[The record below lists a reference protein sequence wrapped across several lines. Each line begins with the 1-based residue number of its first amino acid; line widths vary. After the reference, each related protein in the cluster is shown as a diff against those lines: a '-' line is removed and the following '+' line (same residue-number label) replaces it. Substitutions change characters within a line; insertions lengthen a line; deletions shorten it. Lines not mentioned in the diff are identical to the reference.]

1 MIKEGNQM
9 THNYEE
15 KELFYPDGTIMYR
28 GGVKKNDFGHDIY
41 DGKGTLFDQEGE
53 RLYEGEFV
61 NHMKQGNGIMYLK
74 GQLIYQGEFIQNKKQ
89 GNGILYKDGQIH
101 YEGHFRN
108 DLMDGYGILYYEEDV
123 TAPYQALRAKY
134 PHLNQPQYEGD
145 FVHGMK
151 KGKGKQ
157 YYPNGFL
164 QYEGDFIWHHMQ
176 GAGKLY
182 YAAESPTREELVR
195 GVTTLQY
202 EGYFFEDL
210 KHGKGKVYSREGA
223 LEAEGQFKEDAMT
236 GHGTLYYAN
245 GQASYIGDLVHGKKH
260 GRGDYFNEEGKIIY
274 SGEFINDER
283 LRITPEIEQEI
294 NKLQKKLDSL
304 VGLPNAKKEL
314 HNLINFIK
322 IQSLRVD
329 HGLTSFP
336 ITYHLVFTG
345 NPGTGK
351 TTVARIIG
359 QIYKHLGV
367 LSSGHFVETDR
378 AGLVAGYV
386 GQTALKV
393 QEVVNKAKG
402 GVLFIDEAYSLIN
415 DKQDAF
421 GKEAID
427 SLLKAMEDLR
437 DDLVII
443 VAGYSELMEEFLQSN
458 PGFKSRFNHF
468 VQFDNFSTDE
478 LYDIFAM
485 LCQTNDYQFG
495 EEFAQHM
502 KIQLHQIPI
511 EAIPNFSNGRYI
523 RNLFEK
529 LVTIQSNRLI
539 QQAILTK
546 KDLMTF
552 EKQDILQGISE
563 NLFANTF

>member
-1 MIKEGNQM
+1 M
-9 THNYEE
+9 THNHEE
-15 KELFYPDGTIMYR
+15 KELFYPSGIIMYR

-41 DGKGTLFDQEGE
+41 DGKGSLFDQEGE
-53 RLYEGEFV
+53 LLFEGEFV

-89 GNGILYKDGQIH
+89 GHGILYKDGHIH

-108 DLMDGYGILYYEEDV
+108 DLMDGYGVLYYEEEV
-123 TAPYQALRAKY
+123 ISPYQTLRAQY

-182 YAAESPTREELVR
+182 YPTESPTAEELAR
-195 GVTTLQY
+195 GVTTLHY
-202 EGYFFEDL
+202 EGHFFEDL
-210 KHGKGKVYSREGA
+210 KHGKGKVYSRDGI
-223 LEAEGQFKEDAMT
+223 LEAEGQFKEDMMT
-236 GHGTLYYAN
+236 GQGTLYYAN
-245 GQASYIGDLVHGKKH
+245 GQASYIGDLVQGKKH
-260 GRGDYFNEEGKIIY
+260 GRGDYFNKEGKIIY

-283 LRITPEIEQEI
+283 LRITPEVEQEI
-294 NKLQKKLDSL
+294 AKLQKQLDSL

-336 ITYHLVFTG
+336 ITYHLVFSG

-402 GVLFIDEAYSLIN
+402 GVLFIDEAYSLMN

-443 VAGYSELMEEFLQSN
+443 VAGYTELIEEFLQSN

-468 VQFDNFSTDE
+468 VKFDNFSTDE

-495 EEFAQHM
+495 EAFAQHM
-502 KIQLHQIPI
+502 KTQLRHMPI
-511 EAIPNFSNGRYI
+511 ETIPNFSNGRYI

-539 QQAILTK
+539 QQATISREE
-546 KDLMTF
+546 LMTF
-552 EKQDILQGISE
+552 EEQDILQGIAE
-563 NLFANTF
+563 KLFDNTF

>member
-53 RLYEGEFV
+53 PLYEGEFV

-123 TAPYQALRAKY
+123 IAPYQELRSMY

-182 YAAESPTREELVR
+182 YPAESPTGEELDR
-195 GVTTLQY
+195 GVTTLYY

-210 KHGKGKVYSREGA
+210 KHGKGKVYSREGV
-223 LEAEGQFKEDAMT
+223 LEAEGHFKEDAMT
-236 GHGTLYYAN
+236 GHGTLYYGN
-245 GQASYIGDLVHGKKH
+245 GQASYIGDLVQGKKH

-294 NKLQKKLDSL
+294 NKLQKQLDGL

-443 VAGYSELMEEFLQSN
+443 VAGYTELMEEFLQSN

-495 EEFAQHM
+495 EAFAQRM
-502 KIQLHQIPI
+502 KAQLHQIPI
-511 EAIPNFSNGRYI
+511 ESIPNFSNGRYI

-539 QQAILTK
+539 QQAMITK
-546 KDLMTF
+546 EELMTF
-552 EKQDILQGISE
+552 EEQDIIQGISE
-563 NLFANTF
+563 NLFDNTF

>member
-1 MIKEGNQM
+1 M
-9 THNYEE
+9 THNHEE
-15 KELFYPDGTIMYR
+15 KELFYPSGIIMYR

-41 DGKGTLFDQEGE
+41 DGKGSLFDQEGE
-53 RLYEGEFV
+53 LLFEGEFV

-89 GNGILYKDGQIH
+89 GHGILYKDGHIH

-108 DLMDGYGILYYEEDV
+108 DLMDGYGVLYYEEEV
-123 TAPYQALRAKY
+123 ISPYQTLRAQY

-182 YAAESPTREELVR
+182 YPTESPTAEELAR
-195 GVTTLQY
+195 GVTTLHY
-202 EGYFFEDL
+202 EGHFFEDL
-210 KHGKGKVYSREGA
+210 KHGKGKVYSRDGI
-223 LEAEGQFKEDAMT
+223 LEAEGQFKEDMMT
-236 GHGTLYYAN
+236 GQGTLYYAN
-245 GQASYIGDLVHGKKH
+245 GQASYIGDLVQGKKH

-283 LRITPEIEQEI
+283 LRITPEVEQEI
-294 NKLQKKLDSL
+294 AKLQKQLDSL

-336 ITYHLVFTG
+336 ITYHLVFSG

-402 GVLFIDEAYSLIN
+402 GVLFIDEAYSLMN

-443 VAGYSELMEEFLQSN
+443 VAGYTELIEEFLQSN

-495 EEFAQHM
+495 EAFAQHM
-502 KIQLHQIPI
+502 KTQLRHMPI
-511 EAIPNFSNGRYI
+511 ETIPNFSNGRYI

-539 QQAILTK
+539 QQAIISREE
-546 KDLMTF
+546 LMTF
-552 EKQDILQGISE
+552 EEQDILQGIAE
-563 NLFANTF
+563 KLFDNTF

>member
-1 MIKEGNQM
+1 M
-9 THNYEE
+9 TYNHEE
-15 KELFYPDGTIMYR
+15 KDILYPDGTLMYR

-53 RLYEGEFV
+53 LLFEGEFV

-74 GQLIYQGEFIQNKKQ
+74 GQMIYQGEFIQNKKQ
-89 GNGILYKDGQIH
+89 GNGILYKDGQVY

-108 DLMDGYGILYYEEDV
+108 DLMDGYGILYYEENAI
-123 TAPYQALRAKY
+123 APFKELRTKY
-134 PHLNQPQYEGD
+134 LHLNQPQYEGD

-157 YYPNGFL
+157 YYPSGFL
-164 QYEGDFIWHHMQ
+164 QYEGDFIWNHMQ

-182 YAAESPTREELVR
+182 FTPESPSAEELAN

-202 EGYFFEDL
+202 EGYFFEDM
-210 KHGKGKVYSREGA
+210 KHGKGKNYSRQGV
-223 LEAEGQFKEDAMT
+223 LVSEGQFKEDAMT
-236 GHGTLYYAN
+236 GHGTLYYTN
-245 GQASYIGDLVHGKKH
+245 GQASYIGELVNGEKH

-274 SGEFINDER
+274 SGEFINGER
-283 LRITPEIEQEI
+283 LRITPEIEREI
-294 NKLQKKLDSL
+294 EKLQKQLDGL

-336 ITYHLVFTG
+336 ITYHLVFSG

-402 GVLFIDEAYSLIN
+402 GVLFIDEAYALVN

-427 SLLKAMEDLR
+427 SLLKSMEDLR
-437 DDLVII
+437 DDLVVI
-443 VAGYSELMEEFLQSN
+443 VAGYTELMEEFLLAN

-468 VQFDNFSTDE
+468 VQFDNFSTNE

-485 LCQTNDYQFG
+485 LCKNNDYEYG
-495 EEFAQHM
+495 DVFAHHM
-502 KIQLHQIPI
+502 KEQLHQIPV

-539 QQAILTK
+539 QQKTITREQ
-546 KDLMTF
+546 LMEFT
-552 EKQDILQGISE
+552 EKDILQGIAE
-563 NLFANTF
+563 NLFDNTF

>member
-1 MIKEGNQM
+1 M
-9 THNYEE
+9 NYNHQE
-15 KELFYPDGTIMYR
+15 KELFYPDGKIMYR

-41 DGKGTLFDQEGE
+41 DGKGTIFDQEGE
-53 RLYEGEFV
+53 VLFEGEFV

-74 GQLIYQGEFIQNKKQ
+74 GQKVYQGEFIQNKKQ
-89 GNGILYKDGQIH
+89 GTGILYKDGKVY

-123 TAPYQALRAKY
+123 IAPFKDCREQYA
-134 PHLNQPQYEGD
+134 HLNRPQFEGD

-151 KGKGKQ
+151 KGKGIQ
-157 YYPNGFL
+157 YYPSGFL
-164 QYEGDFIWHHMQ
+164 QYEGDFMWNHMQ

-182 YAAESPTREELVR
+182 YVPEAPTEMELQS
-195 GVTTLQY
+195 GVTALHF
-202 EGYFFEDL
+202 EGYFFEDM
-210 KHGKGKVYSREGA
+210 KHGKGKVFSRQGV
-223 LEAEGQFKEDAMT
+223 LEAEGHFKEDVMT
-236 GHGTLYYAN
+236 GKGTLYYSN
-245 GQASYIGDLVHGKKH
+245 GQASYNGDLVNGLKH
-260 GRGDYFNEEGKIIY
+260 GRGDYYNEEGKIIY
-274 SGEFINDER
+274 SGEFINGER
-283 LRITPEIEQEI
+283 LRITPEIEREI
-294 NKLQKKLDSL
+294 AKLQAQLDGL

-336 ITYHLVFTG
+336 ITYHLVFSG

-393 QEVVNKAKG
+393 QEVVKKATG

-443 VAGYSELMEEFLQSN
+443 VAGYTELMEEFLQAN

-478 LYDIFAM
+478 LYEIFAM
-485 LCQTNDYQFG
+485 LCKNNDYRYG
-495 EEFAQHM
+495 DAFAQHM
-502 KIQLHQIPI
+502 KTQLNQIPV
-511 EAIPNFSNGRYI
+511 ETIPNFSNGRYI
-523 RNLFEK
+523 RNVFEK

-539 QQAILTK
+539 QQQNITRSE
-546 KDLMTF
+546 LMEF
-552 EKQDILQGISE
+552 AEADIVQAISE
-563 NLFANTF
+563 DLFDSTF

>member
-1 MIKEGNQM
+1 M
-9 THNYEE
+9 THNHEE
-15 KELFYPDGTIMYR
+15 KEILYPDGTLMYR

-53 RLYEGEFV
+53 LLFEGEFV

-74 GQLIYQGEFIQNKKQ
+74 GQIIYQGEFIQNKKQ
-89 GNGILYKDGQIH
+89 GNGILYKSGH
-101 YEGHFRN
+101 VYYEGHFRN
-108 DLMDGYGILYYEEDV
+108 DLMEGYGVLYYEEDGI
-123 TAPYQALRAKY
+123 APFKELREQY
-134 PHLNQPQYEGD
+134 PHLNKPQYEGD

-151 KGKGKQ
+151 KGKGKK
-157 YYPNGFL
+157 YYPSGFL
-164 QYEGDFIWHHMQ
+164 QYEGDFIWNHMQ

-182 YAAESPTREELVR
+182 YAPESPNAEELAN
-195 GVTTLQY
+195 GVTSLQY
-202 EGYFFEDL
+202 DGYFFEDM
-210 KHGKGKVYSREGA
+210 KHGKGKNYSKRGV
-223 LEAEGQFKEDAMT
+223 LVSEGQFKEDAMT
-236 GHGTLYYAN
+236 GQGTLYYAN
-245 GQASYIGDLVHGKKH
+245 GQASYIGELVNGEKH

-274 SGEFINDER
+274 SGEFINGER
-283 LRITPEIEQEI
+283 LRITPEIEREI
-294 NKLQKKLDSL
+294 EKLQKQLDGL

-336 ITYHLVFTG
+336 ITYHLVFSG

-427 SLLKAMEDLR
+427 SLLKMMEDLR
-437 DDLVII
+437 DDLVVI
-443 VAGYSELMEEFLQSN
+443 VAGYTELMEEFLLAN

-485 LCQTNDYQFG
+485 LCKNNDYLYRDI
-495 EEFAQHM
+495 FAYHM
-502 KIQLHQIPI
+502 KEQLHQIPV
-511 EAIPNFSNGRYI
+511 ESIPNFSNGRYI

-539 QQAILTK
+539 QQ
-546 KDLMTF
+546 KDITRVELMEFT
-552 EKQDILQGISE
+552 EQDILLGIAE
-563 NLFANTF
+563 NLFDNTF

>member
-1 MIKEGNQM
+1 M
-9 THNYEE
+9 THNHEE
-15 KELFYPDGTIMYR
+15 KELFYPSGIIMYR

-41 DGKGTLFDQEGE
+41 DGKGSLFDQEGE
-53 RLYEGEFV
+53 LLFEGEFV

-89 GNGILYKDGQIH
+89 GHGILYKDGHIH

-108 DLMDGYGILYYEEDV
+108 DLMDGYGVLYYEKEV
-123 TAPYQALRAKY
+123 ISPYQTLRAQY

-164 QYEGDFIWHHMQ
+164 QYEGDFIWHHLQ

-182 YAAESPTREELVR
+182 YPTESPTAEELAR
-195 GVTTLQY
+195 GVTTLHY
-202 EGYFFEDL
+202 EGHFFEDL
-210 KHGKGKVYSREGA
+210 KHGKGKVYSRDGI
-223 LEAEGQFKEDAMT
+223 LEAEGQFKEDMMT
-236 GHGTLYYAN
+236 GQGTLYYAN
-245 GQASYIGDLVHGKKH
+245 GQASYIGDLVQGKKH
-260 GRGDYFNEEGKIIY
+260 GRGDYYNEEGKIIY

-283 LRITPEIEQEI
+283 LRITPEVEQEI
-294 NKLQKKLDSL
+294 AKLQKQLDSL

-336 ITYHLVFTG
+336 ITYHLVFSG

-402 GVLFIDEAYSLIN
+402 GVLFIDEAYSLMN

-443 VAGYSELMEEFLQSN
+443 VAGYTELIEDFLQSN

-495 EEFAQHM
+495 EAFAQHM
-502 KIQLHQIPI
+502 KTQLRHMPI
-511 EAIPNFSNGRYI
+511 ETIPNFSNGRYI

-539 QQAILTK
+539 QQATISREE
-546 KDLMTF
+546 LMTF
-552 EKQDILQGISE
+552 EEQDILQGIAE
-563 NLFANTF
+563 KLFDNTF

>member
-1 MIKEGNQM
+1 M
-9 THNYEE
+9 THNHEE
-15 KELFYPDGTIMYR
+15 KELFYPSGIIMYR

-41 DGKGTLFDQEGE
+41 DGKGSLFDQEGE
-53 RLYEGEFV
+53 LLFEGEFV

-89 GNGILYKDGQIH
+89 GHGILYKDGHIH

-108 DLMDGYGILYYEEDV
+108 DLMDGYGVLYYEEEV
-123 TAPYQALRAKY
+123 IRPYQTLRAQY
-134 PHLNQPQYEGD
+134 PHLNQPQFEGD

-182 YAAESPTREELVR
+182 YPTESPTAEELAR
-195 GVTTLQY
+195 GVTTLHY
-202 EGYFFEDL
+202 EGHFFEDL
-210 KHGKGKVYSREGA
+210 KHGKGKVYARDGI
-223 LEAEGQFKEDAMT
+223 LEAEGQFKEDMMT
-236 GHGTLYYAN
+236 GQGTLYYAN
-245 GQASYIGDLVHGKKH
+245 GQASYIGDLVQGKKH
-260 GRGDYFNEEGKIIY
+260 GRGDYYNEEGKIIY

-283 LRITPEIEQEI
+283 LRITPEVEQEI
-294 NKLQKKLDSL
+294 AKLQKQLDSL

-336 ITYHLVFTG
+336 ITYHLVFSG

-443 VAGYSELMEEFLQSN
+443 VAGYTELIEEFLQSN

-485 LCQTNDYQFG
+485 LCQTNDYRFG
-495 EEFAQHM
+495 EAFAQHM
-502 KIQLHQIPI
+502 KTQLRHMPI
-511 EAIPNFSNGRYI
+511 ETIPNFSNGRYI

-539 QQAILTK
+539 QQATISREE
-546 KDLMTF
+546 LMTF
-552 EKQDILQGISE
+552 EEQDILQGIAE
-563 NLFANTF
+563 KLFDNTF

>member
-41 DGKGTLFDQEGE
+41 DGKGTLFDQEGQP
-53 RLYEGEFV
+53 LYEGEFI

-123 TAPYQALRAKY
+123 IAPYQELRSMY

-157 YYPNGFL
+157 YYPTGFL

-182 YAAESPTREELVR
+182 YPAESPTGEELDR
-195 GVTTLQY
+195 GVTTLYY

-210 KHGKGKVYSREGA
+210 KHGKGKVYSREGV
-223 LEAEGQFKEDAMT
+223 LEAEGHFKEDAMT
-236 GHGTLYYAN
+236 GHGTLYYDN
-245 GQASYIGDLVHGKKH
+245 GQASYIGDLVQGKKH
-260 GRGDYFNEEGKIIY
+260 GRGDYYNEEGKIIY

-294 NKLQKKLDSL
+294 NKLQKQLDGL

-443 VAGYSELMEEFLQSN
+443 VAGYTELMEEFLQSN

-495 EEFAQHM
+495 AAFAQRM
-502 KIQLHQIPI
+502 KAQLHQIPI
-511 EAIPNFSNGRYI
+511 ETIPNFSNGRYI

-539 QQAILTK
+539 QQAMITK
-546 KDLMTF
+546 EELMTF
-552 EKQDILQGISE
+552 EEQDIIQGISE
-563 NLFANTF
+563 NLFDNTF

>member
-1 MIKEGNQM
+1 M
-9 THNYEE
+9 NYNHQE
-15 KELFYPDGTIMYR
+15 KELFYPDGKIMYR

-41 DGKGTLFDQEGE
+41 DGKGTIFDQEGE
-53 RLYEGEFV
+53 VLFEGEFV

-74 GQLIYQGEFIQNKKQ
+74 GQKVYQGEFIQNKKQ
-89 GNGILYKDGQIH
+89 GTGILYKDGKVY

-123 TAPYQALRAKY
+123 IAPFKDCREQY
-134 PHLNQPQYEGD
+134 PHLNRPQFEGD

-151 KGKGKQ
+151 KGKGIQ
-157 YYPNGFL
+157 YYPSGFL
-164 QYEGDFIWHHMQ
+164 QYEGDFMWNHMQ

-182 YAAESPTREELVR
+182 YVPEAPTEMELQS
-195 GVTTLQY
+195 GVTALHF
-202 EGYFFEDL
+202 EGYFFEDM
-210 KHGKGKVYSREGA
+210 KHGKGKVFSRQGV
-223 LEAEGQFKEDAMT
+223 LEAEGHFKEDVMT
-236 GHGTLYYAN
+236 GKGTLYYSN
-245 GQASYIGDLVHGKKH
+245 GQASYNGDLVNGLKH
-260 GRGDYFNEEGKIIY
+260 GRGDYYNEEGKIIY
-274 SGEFINDER
+274 SGEFINGER
-283 LRITPEIEQEI
+283 LRITPEIEREI
-294 NKLQKKLDSL
+294 AKLQAQLDGL

-336 ITYHLVFTG
+336 ITYHLVFSG

-393 QEVVNKAKG
+393 QEVVKKATG

-443 VAGYSELMEEFLQSN
+443 VAGYTELMEEFLQAN

-478 LYDIFAM
+478 LYEIFAM
-485 LCQTNDYQFG
+485 LCKNNDYRYG
-495 EEFAQHM
+495 DAFAQHM
-502 KIQLHQIPI
+502 KTQLNQIPV
-511 EAIPNFSNGRYI
+511 ETIPNFSNGRYI
-523 RNLFEK
+523 RNVFEK

-539 QQAILTK
+539 QQQNITRSE
-546 KDLMTF
+546 LMEF
-552 EKQDILQGISE
+552 AEADIVQAISE
-563 NLFANTF
+563 DLFDSTF

>member
-1 MIKEGNQM
+1 M
-9 THNYEE
+9 TYNHEE
-15 KELFYPDGTIMYR
+15 KDILYPDGTLMYR
-28 GGVKKNDFGHDIY
+28 GGVKKNDFGHDVY

-53 RLYEGEFV
+53 LLFEGEFV

-74 GQLIYQGEFIQNKKQ
+74 GQMIYQGEFIQNKKQ
-89 GNGILYKDGQIH
+89 GNGILYKDGQVY

-108 DLMDGYGILYYEEDV
+108 DLMEGYGILYYEEDV
-123 TAPYQALRAKY
+123 IAPFKESREQY

-157 YYPNGFL
+157 YYPSGFF
-164 QYEGDFIWHHMQ
+164 QYEGDFIWNHMQ

-182 YAAESPTREELVR
+182 YAPESPSTEELAK
-195 GVTTLQY
+195 GVTSLQY
-202 EGYFFEDL
+202 EGYFFEDM
-210 KHGKGKVYSREGA
+210 KHGKGKNYSRQGE
-223 LEAEGQFKEDAMT
+223 LVSEGQFKEDAMT

-245 GQASYIGDLVHGKKH
+245 GQASYIGDLVNGEKH

-274 SGEFINDER
+274 SGEFINGER
-283 LRITPEIEQEI
+283 LRITPEIEREI
-294 NKLQKKLDSL
+294 EKLQKQLDGL

-336 ITYHLVFTG
+336 ITYHLVFSG

-415 DKQDAF
+415 DKKDAF

-443 VAGYSELMEEFLQSN
+443 VAGYTELMEEFLLAN

-485 LCQTNDYQFG
+485 LCKNNDYQYG
-495 EEFAQHM
+495 EVFAHHM
-502 KIQLHQIPI
+502 KEQLHQIPV
-511 EAIPNFSNGRYI
+511 ELIPNFSNGRYI
-523 RNLFEK
+523 RNIFEK

-539 QQAILTK
+539 QQKSITREE
-546 KDLMTF
+546 LMEFT
-552 EKQDILQGISE
+552 EKDILLGVAE
-563 NLFANTF
+563 HLFDNTF

>member
-1 MIKEGNQM
+1 M
-9 THNYEE
+9 
-15 KELFYPDGTIMYR
+15 F
-28 GGVKKNDFGHDIY
+28 
-41 DGKGTLFDQEGE
+41 
-53 RLYEGEFV
+53 YEG
-61 NHMKQGNGIMYLK
+61 Q
-74 GQLIYQGEFIQNKKQ
+74 
-89 GNGILYKDGQIH
+89 
-101 YEGHFRN
+101 FRN
-108 DLMDGYGILYYEEDV
+108 DLMDGYGTLYYEEDV
-123 TAPYQALRAKY
+123 IAPFKELRMQNLQL
-134 PHLNQPQYEGD
+134 HQPQYEGD

-151 KGKGKQ
+151 KGKGTQ
-157 YYPNGFL
+157 YYPSGFL
-164 QYEGDFIWHHMQ
+164 QYKGDFMWNHMQ
-176 GAGKLY
+176 GAGRLY
-182 YAAESPTREELVR
+182 YAPEKPTAEELAT
-195 GVTTLQY
+195 GITKLQY

-210 KHGKGKVYSREGA
+210 KHGKGKVYSRQGV

-236 GHGTLYYAN
+236 GKGTLYYAN
-245 GQASYIGDLVHGKKH
+245 GQAKYIGELVNGDKH
-260 GRGDYFNEEGKIIY
+260 GRGDFYNEEGKIIY
-274 SGEFINDER
+274 SGEFIDGER
-283 LRITPEIEQEI
+283 LRIRPEVEREIE
-294 NKLQKKLDSL
+294 KLQAQLDGL

-336 ITYHLVFTG
+336 ITYHLVFSG

-393 QEVVNKAKG
+393 QEVVKKATG

-443 VAGYSELMEEFLQSN
+443 VAGYTELMEQFLQSN

-485 LCQTNDYQFG
+485 LCQQNDYRYG
-495 EEFAQHM
+495 DPFADHM
-502 KIQLHQIPI
+502 RTQLHQIPVATI
-511 EAIPNFSNGRYI
+511 TNFSNGRYI

-539 QQAILTK
+539 LQQHITRQELMEFTEIDMIQAIAEKLF
-546 KDLMTF
+546 DRTF
-552 EKQDILQGISE
+552 
-563 NLFANTF
+563 

>member
-1 MIKEGNQM
+1 MKEGNVM
-9 THNYEE
+9 IENHEE
-15 KELFYPDGTIMYR
+15 KEIFYPDGAIMYS

-41 DGKGTLFDQEGE
+41 DGTGTLFDQEGY
-53 RLYEGEFV
+53 LLFEGEFV
-61 NHMKQGNGIMYLK
+61 HHMKQGNGIMYLK
-74 GQLIYQGEFIQNKKQ
+74 GQKVYEGEFIQNKKQ
-89 GNGILYKDGQIH
+89 GNGILYKDGLKH

-108 DLMDGYGILYYEEDV
+108 DLMDGFGILYHEKAV
-123 TAPYQALRAKY
+123 IAPFADLRAQH
-134 PHLNQPQYEGD
+134 PHLNRPQFEGD

-157 YYPNGFL
+157 YYPNGLL
-164 QYEGDFIWHHMQ
+164 QYEGDFMWNRMQ
-176 GAGKLY
+176 GAGKLFCHT
-182 YAAESPTREELVR
+182 ETPTNEELAQ
-195 GVTTLQY
+195 GVTTLQF
-202 EGYFFEDL
+202 EGYFFEDM
-210 KHGKGKVYSREGA
+210 KHGKGKHYTRQGV

-236 GHGTLYYAN
+236 GKGTLYYQN
-245 GQASYIGDLVHGKKH
+245 GQAAYIGELVGGEKH
-260 GRGDYFNEEGKIIY
+260 GRGDFYNEAGKVIY
-274 SGEFINDER
+274 SGEFIHGER

-294 NKLQKKLDSL
+294 AKLQAQLDGL

-336 ITYHLVFTG
+336 ITYHLVFSG

-359 QIYKHLGV
+359 QIYKYLGV

-393 QEVVNKAKG
+393 QEVVKKATG
-402 GVLFIDEAYSLIN
+402 GVLFIDEAYALVN
-415 DKQDAF
+415 DKNDAF

-443 VAGYSELMEEFLQSN
+443 VAGYTELMEEFLQAN

-468 VQFDNFSTDE
+468 VQFDNFSTEE

-485 LCQTNDYQFG
+485 LCQQNDYVYG
-495 EEFAQHM
+495 EVFASHM
-502 KIQLHQIPI
+502 TAQLQEIPVENI
-511 EAIPNFSNGRYI
+511 ANFSNGRYI

-539 QQAILTK
+539 QQENITR
-546 KDLMTF
+546 DELMQFTEADIIKGMDEQLF
-552 EKQDILQGISE
+552 E
-563 NLFANTF
+563 NTF

>member
-1 MIKEGNQM
+1 M
-9 THNYEE
+9 THNHKE
-15 KELFYPDGTIMYR
+15 KELFYPSGIIMYR

-53 RLYEGEFV
+53 LLFEGEFV

-89 GNGILYKDGQIH
+89 GHGILYKDGHIH

-108 DLMDGYGILYYEEDV
+108 DLMDGYGVLYYEEEV
-123 TAPYQALRAKY
+123 IRPYQTLRAQY

-182 YAAESPTREELVR
+182 YPTESPTAEELAR
-195 GVTTLQY
+195 GVTNLHY
-202 EGYFFEDL
+202 EGHFFEDL
-210 KHGKGKVYSREGA
+210 KHGKGKVYSRNGI
-223 LEAEGQFKEDAMT
+223 LEAEGQFKEDMMT
-236 GHGTLYYAN
+236 GQGTLYYAN
-245 GQASYIGDLVHGKKH
+245 GQASYIGDLVQGKKH
-260 GRGDYFNEEGKIIY
+260 GRGDYYNEEGKIIY

-283 LRITPEIEQEI
+283 LRITPEVEQEI
-294 NKLQKKLDSL
+294 AKLQKQLDSL

-336 ITYHLVFTG
+336 ITYHLVFSG

-402 GVLFIDEAYSLIN
+402 GVLFIDEAYSLMN

-443 VAGYSELMEEFLQSN
+443 VAGYTELIEDFLQSN

-495 EEFAQHM
+495 EAFAQHM
-502 KIQLHQIPI
+502 KTQLRHMPI
-511 EAIPNFSNGRYI
+511 ETIPNFSNGRYI

-539 QQAILTK
+539 QQATISREE
-546 KDLMTF
+546 LMTF
-552 EKQDILQGISE
+552 EEQDILQGIAE
-563 NLFANTF
+563 KLFDNTF

>member
-1 MIKEGNQM
+1 M
-9 THNYEE
+9 THNHEE
-15 KELFYPDGTIMYR
+15 KELFYPSGIIMYR

-41 DGKGTLFDQEGE
+41 DGKGSLFDQEGE
-53 RLYEGEFV
+53 LLFEGEFV

-89 GNGILYKDGQIH
+89 GHGILYKDGHIH

-108 DLMDGYGILYYEEDV
+108 DLMDGYGVLYYEEEV
-123 TAPYQALRAKY
+123 ISPYQTLRAQY

-164 QYEGDFIWHHMQ
+164 QYEGDFIWHHLQ

-182 YAAESPTREELVR
+182 YPTESPTAEELAR
-195 GVTTLQY
+195 GVTTLHY
-202 EGYFFEDL
+202 EGHFFEDL
-210 KHGKGKVYSREGA
+210 KHGKGKVYARDGI
-223 LEAEGQFKEDAMT
+223 LEAEGQFKEDMMT
-236 GHGTLYYAN
+236 GQGTLYYAN
-245 GQASYIGDLVHGKKH
+245 GQASYIGDLVQGKKH
-260 GRGDYFNEEGKIIY
+260 GRGDYYNEEGKIIY

-283 LRITPEIEQEI
+283 LRITPEVEQEI
-294 NKLQKKLDSL
+294 AKLQKQLDSL

-336 ITYHLVFTG
+336 ITYHLVFSG

-402 GVLFIDEAYSLIN
+402 GVLFIDEAYSLMN

-427 SLLKAMEDLR
+427 SLLKVMEDLR

-443 VAGYSELMEEFLQSN
+443 VAGYTELIEEFLQSN

-495 EEFAQHM
+495 EAFAQHM
-502 KIQLHQIPI
+502 KTQLRHMPI
-511 EAIPNFSNGRYI
+511 ETIPNFSNGRYI

-539 QQAILTK
+539 QQAIISREE
-546 KDLMTF
+546 LMTF
-552 EKQDILQGISE
+552 EEQDILQGIAE
-563 NLFANTF
+563 KLFDNTF

>member
-1 MIKEGNQM
+1 M
-9 THNYEE
+9 THNHEE
-15 KELFYPDGTIMYR
+15 KELFYPSGIIMYR

-41 DGKGTLFDQEGE
+41 DGKGSLFNQEGE
-53 RLYEGEFV
+53 LLFEGEFV

-89 GNGILYKDGQIH
+89 GHGILYKDGHIH

-108 DLMDGYGILYYEEDV
+108 DLMDGYGVLYYEEEV
-123 TAPYQALRAKY
+123 ISPYQTLRAQY

-182 YAAESPTREELVR
+182 YPTESPTAEELAR
-195 GVTTLQY
+195 GVTNLYY
-202 EGYFFEDL
+202 EGHFFEDL
-210 KHGKGKVYSREGA
+210 KHGKGKVYSRDGI
-223 LEAEGQFKEDAMT
+223 LEAEGQFKEDMMT
-236 GHGTLYYAN
+236 GQGTLYYAN
-245 GQASYIGDLVHGKKH
+245 GQASYIGDLVQGKKH
-260 GRGDYFNEEGKIIY
+260 GRGDYYNEEGKIIY

-283 LRITPEIEQEI
+283 LRITPEVEQEI
-294 NKLQKKLDSL
+294 AKLQKQLDSL

-336 ITYHLVFTG
+336 ITYHLVFSG

-443 VAGYSELMEEFLQSN
+443 VAGYTELIEDFLQSN

-495 EEFAQHM
+495 EAFAQHM
-502 KIQLHQIPI
+502 KTQLRHMPI
-511 EAIPNFSNGRYI
+511 ETIPNFSNGRYI

-539 QQAILTK
+539 QQATISREE
-546 KDLMTF
+546 LMTF
-552 EKQDILQGISE
+552 EEQDILQGIAE
-563 NLFANTF
+563 KLFDNTF

>member
-1 MIKEGNQM
+1 M
-9 THNYEE
+9 THNHEE
-15 KELFYPDGTIMYR
+15 KELFYPSGIIMYR

-41 DGKGTLFDQEGE
+41 DGKGSLFDQEGE
-53 RLYEGEFV
+53 LLFEGEFV

-89 GNGILYKDGQIH
+89 GHGILYKDGHIH

-108 DLMDGYGILYYEEDV
+108 DLMDGYGVLYYEEEV
-123 TAPYQALRAKY
+123 ISPYQTLRAQY

-182 YAAESPTREELVR
+182 YPTESPTAEELAR
-195 GVTTLQY
+195 GVTTLHY
-202 EGYFFEDL
+202 EGHFFEDL
-210 KHGKGKVYSREGA
+210 KHGKGKVYSRDGI
-223 LEAEGQFKEDAMT
+223 LEAEGQFKEDMMT
-236 GHGTLYYAN
+236 GQGTLYYAN
-245 GQASYIGDLVHGKKH
+245 GQVSYIGDLVQGKKH

-283 LRITPEIEQEI
+283 LRITPEVEQEI
-294 NKLQKKLDSL
+294 AKLQKQLDSL

-336 ITYHLVFTG
+336 ITYHLVFSG

-402 GVLFIDEAYSLIN
+402 GVLFIDEAYSLMN

-443 VAGYSELMEEFLQSN
+443 VAGYTELIEEFLQSN

-495 EEFAQHM
+495 EAFAQHM
-502 KIQLHQIPI
+502 KTQLRHMPI
-511 EAIPNFSNGRYI
+511 ETIPNFSNGRYI

-539 QQAILTK
+539 QQAIISREE
-546 KDLMTF
+546 LMTF
-552 EKQDILQGISE
+552 EEQDILQGIAE
-563 NLFANTF
+563 KLFDNTF

>member
-1 MIKEGNQM
+1 M
-9 THNYEE
+9 TYNHEE
-15 KELFYPDGTIMYR
+15 KDILYPDGTLMYR
-28 GGVKKNDFGHDIY
+28 GGVKKNDFGHDVY

-53 RLYEGEFV
+53 LLFEGEFV

-74 GQLIYQGEFIQNKKQ
+74 GQMIYQGEFIQNKKQ
-89 GNGILYKDGQIH
+89 GNGILYKDGQVY

-108 DLMDGYGILYYEEDV
+108 DLMEGYGILYYEEDV
-123 TAPYQALRAKY
+123 IAPFKEIREQY

-157 YYPNGFL
+157 YYPSGFF
-164 QYEGDFIWHHMQ
+164 QYEGDFIWNHMQ
-176 GAGKLY
+176 GVGKLY
-182 YAAESPTREELVR
+182 YAPESPSTEELAN
-195 GVTTLQY
+195 GVTSLQY
-202 EGYFFEDL
+202 EGYFFEDM
-210 KHGKGKVYSREGA
+210 KHGKGKNYSRQGE
-223 LEAEGQFKEDAMT
+223 LVSEGQFKEDAMT
-236 GHGTLYYAN
+236 GHGTLYYTN
-245 GQASYIGDLVHGKKH
+245 GQASYIGDLVNGEKH

-274 SGEFINDER
+274 SGEFINGER
-283 LRITPEIEQEI
+283 LRITPEIEREI
-294 NKLQKKLDSL
+294 EKLQKQLDGL

-336 ITYHLVFTG
+336 ITYHLVFSG

-443 VAGYSELMEEFLQSN
+443 VAGYTELMEEFLLAN

-485 LCQTNDYQFG
+485 LCKNNDYQYG
-495 EEFAQHM
+495 DVFAHHM
-502 KIQLHQIPI
+502 KEQLHQIPV
-511 EAIPNFSNGRYI
+511 ELIPNFSNGRYI
-523 RNLFEK
+523 RNIFEK

-539 QQAILTK
+539 QQTSITREE
-546 KDLMTF
+546 LMEFT
-552 EKQDILQGISE
+552 EKDILLGVAE
-563 NLFANTF
+563 HLFDNTF

>member
-1 MIKEGNQM
+1 M
-9 THNYEE
+9 THNHEE
-15 KELFYPDGTIMYR
+15 KELFYPSGIIMYR

-41 DGKGTLFDQEGE
+41 DGKGSLFDQEGE
-53 RLYEGEFV
+53 LLFEGEFV

-89 GNGILYKDGQIH
+89 GHGILYKDGHIH

-108 DLMDGYGILYYEEDV
+108 DLMDGYGVLYYEEEV
-123 TAPYQALRAKY
+123 IRPYQTLRAQY

-164 QYEGDFIWHHMQ
+164 QYEGDFIWHHLQ

-182 YAAESPTREELVR
+182 YPTESPTAEELAR
-195 GVTTLQY
+195 GVTTLHY
-202 EGYFFEDL
+202 EGHFFEDL
-210 KHGKGKVYSREGA
+210 KHGKGKVYSRDGI
-223 LEAEGQFKEDAMT
+223 LEAEGQFKEDMMT
-236 GHGTLYYAN
+236 GQGTLYYAN
-245 GQASYIGDLVHGKKH
+245 GQASYIGDLVQGKKH
-260 GRGDYFNEEGKIIY
+260 GRGDYYNEEGKIIY

-283 LRITPEIEQEI
+283 LRITPEVEQEI
-294 NKLQKKLDSL
+294 AKLQKQLDSL

-336 ITYHLVFTG
+336 ITYHLVFSG

-402 GVLFIDEAYSLIN
+402 GVLFIDEAYSLMN

-443 VAGYSELMEEFLQSN
+443 VAGYTELIEDFLQSN

-495 EEFAQHM
+495 EAFAQHM
-502 KIQLHQIPI
+502 KTQLRHMPI
-511 EAIPNFSNGRYI
+511 ETIPNFSNGRYI

-539 QQAILTK
+539 QQATISREE
-546 KDLMTF
+546 LMTF
-552 EKQDILQGISE
+552 EEQDILQGIAE
-563 NLFANTF
+563 KLFDNTF

>member
-1 MIKEGNQM
+1 M
-9 THNYEE
+9 NYNHQE
-15 KELFYPDGTIMYR
+15 KELFYPDGKIMYS

-41 DGKGTLFDQEGE
+41 DGKGTIFDQEGE
-53 RLYEGEFV
+53 LLFEGEFV

-74 GQLIYQGEFIQNKKQ
+74 GQIIYQGEFIQNKKQ
-89 GNGILYKDGQIH
+89 GHGILYKDGKV
-101 YEGHFRN
+101 YYDGHFRN
-108 DLMDGYGILYYEEDV
+108 DLMDGYGVLYYEEDV
-123 TAPYQALRAKY
+123 IAPFKDLREQY
-134 PHLNQPQYEGD
+134 PHLNRPQFEGD

-151 KGKGKQ
+151 KGKGIQ
-157 YYPNGFL
+157 YYPSGFL
-164 QYEGDFIWHHMQ
+164 QYEGDFMWNHMQ

-182 YAAESPTREELVR
+182 YVPETPTSIELQS
-195 GVTTLQY
+195 GVTALHY
-202 EGYFFEDL
+202 EGYFFEDM
-210 KHGKGKVYSREGA
+210 KHGKGKVFSRQGA
-223 LEAEGQFKEDAMT
+223 LEAEGQFKEDVMT
-236 GHGTLYYAN
+236 GKGTLYYAN
-245 GQASYIGDLVHGKKH
+245 GQASYIGDLVNGEKH
-260 GRGDYFNEEGKIIY
+260 GRGDYYNEDGKIIY
-274 SGEFINDER
+274 SGEFIHGER
-283 LRITPEIEQEI
+283 LRITPEIEREI
-294 NKLQKKLDSL
+294 NKLQAQLDGL

-336 ITYHLVFTG
+336 ITYHLVFSG

-393 QEVVNKAKG
+393 QEVVKKATG
-402 GVLFIDEAYSLIN
+402 GVLFIDEAYALIN

-443 VAGYSELMEEFLQSN
+443 VAGYTELMEEFLQAN

-478 LYDIFAM
+478 LYEIFAM
-485 LCQTNDYQFG
+485 LCKNNDYRYG
-495 EEFAQHM
+495 DAFAQHM
-502 KIQLHQIPI
+502 KTQLNQIPV
-511 EAIPNFSNGRYI
+511 ETIPNFSNGRYI
-523 RNLFEK
+523 RNVFEK

-539 QQAILTK
+539 QQQNITR
-546 KDLMTF
+546 DELMAFTDA
-552 EKQDILQGISE
+552 DIVQAISE
-563 NLFANTF
+563 NLFDSTF

>member
-1 MIKEGNQM
+1 M
-9 THNYEE
+9 NYNHQE
-15 KELFYPDGTIMYR
+15 KELFYPDGKIMYS

-41 DGKGTLFDQEGE
+41 DGKGTIFDQEGE
-53 RLYEGEFV
+53 LLFEGEFV

-74 GQLIYQGEFIQNKKQ
+74 GQMIYQGEFIQNKKQ
-89 GNGILYKDGQIH
+89 GHGILYKDGKV
-101 YEGHFRN
+101 YYDGHFRN
-108 DLMDGYGILYYEEDV
+108 DLMDGYGVLYYEEDV
-123 TAPYQALRAKY
+123 IAPFKDLRERY
-134 PHLNQPQYEGD
+134 PHLNRPQFEGD

-151 KGKGKQ
+151 KGKGIQ
-157 YYPNGFL
+157 YYPSGFL
-164 QYEGDFIWHHMQ
+164 QYEGDFMWNHMQ

-182 YAAESPTREELVR
+182 YVPETPTAIELQS
-195 GVTTLQY
+195 GVTALHY
-202 EGYFFEDL
+202 EGYFFEDM
-210 KHGKGKVYSREGA
+210 KHGKGKVFSRQGV
-223 LEAEGQFKEDAMT
+223 LEAEGQFKEDVMT
-236 GHGTLYYAN
+236 GKGTLYYVN
-245 GQASYIGDLVHGKKH
+245 GQASYIGDLVNGEKH
-260 GRGDYFNEEGKIIY
+260 GRGDYYNEEGKIIY
-274 SGEFINDER
+274 SGEFIYGER
-283 LRITPEIEQEI
+283 LRITPEIEREI
-294 NKLQKKLDSL
+294 NKLQAQLDGL

-336 ITYHLVFTG
+336 ITYHLVFSG

-393 QEVVNKAKG
+393 QEVVKKATG
-402 GVLFIDEAYSLIN
+402 GVLFIDEAYALIN

-443 VAGYSELMEEFLQSN
+443 VAGYTELMEEFLQAN

-478 LYDIFAM
+478 LYEIFAM
-485 LCQTNDYQFG
+485 LCKNNDYRYG
-495 EEFAQHM
+495 DAFAQHM
-502 KIQLHQIPI
+502 KTQLKQIPV
-511 EAIPNFSNGRYI
+511 ETIPNFSNGRYI
-523 RNLFEK
+523 RNVFEK

-539 QQAILTK
+539 QQQNITR
-546 KDLMTF
+546 DELMEFTDA
-552 EKQDILQGISE
+552 DIVQAISE
-563 NLFANTF
+563 NLFDSTF

>member
-1 MIKEGNQM
+1 M
-9 THNYEE
+9 THNHEE
-15 KELFYPDGTIMYR
+15 KELFYPSGIIMYR

-53 RLYEGEFV
+53 LLFEGEFV

-89 GNGILYKDGQIH
+89 GHGILYKDGHIH

-108 DLMDGYGILYYEEDV
+108 DLMDGYGVLYYEEEV
-123 TAPYQALRAKY
+123 ISPYQTLRAQY

-182 YAAESPTREELVR
+182 YPTESPTAEELAR
-195 GVTTLQY
+195 GVTNLHY
-202 EGYFFEDL
+202 EGHFFEDL
-210 KHGKGKVYSREGA
+210 KHGKGKVYSRNGI
-223 LEAEGQFKEDAMT
+223 LEAEGQFKEDMMT
-236 GHGTLYYAN
+236 GQGTLYYTN
-245 GQASYIGDLVHGKKH
+245 GQASYIGDLVQGKKH
-260 GRGDYFNEEGKIIY
+260 GRGDYYNEEGKIIY

-283 LRITPEIEQEI
+283 LRITPEVEQEI
-294 NKLQKKLDSL
+294 AKLQKQLDSL

-336 ITYHLVFTG
+336 ITYHLVFSG

-402 GVLFIDEAYSLIN
+402 GVLFIDEAYSLMN

-443 VAGYSELMEEFLQSN
+443 VAGYTELIEDFLQSN

-495 EEFAQHM
+495 EAFAQHM
-502 KIQLHQIPI
+502 KTQLRHMPI
-511 EAIPNFSNGRYI
+511 ETIPNFSNGRYI

-539 QQAILTK
+539 QQATISREE
-546 KDLMTF
+546 LMTF
-552 EKQDILQGISE
+552 EEQDILQGIAE
-563 NLFANTF
+563 KLFDNTF

>member
-1 MIKEGNQM
+1 M
-9 THNYEE
+9 THNHEE
-15 KELFYPDGTIMYR
+15 KELFYPSGIIMYR

-41 DGKGTLFDQEGE
+41 DGKGSLFDQEGE
-53 RLYEGEFV
+53 LLFEGEFV

-89 GNGILYKDGQIH
+89 GHGILYKDGHIH

-108 DLMDGYGILYYEEDV
+108 DLMDGYGVLYYEEEV
-123 TAPYQALRAKY
+123 ISPYQTLRAQY

-164 QYEGDFIWHHMQ
+164 QYEGDFIWHHLQ

-182 YAAESPTREELVR
+182 YPTESPTAEELAR
-195 GVTTLQY
+195 GVTTLHY
-202 EGYFFEDL
+202 EGHFFEDL
-210 KHGKGKVYSREGA
+210 KHGKGKVYARDGI
-223 LEAEGQFKEDAMT
+223 LEAEGQFKEDMMT
-236 GHGTLYYAN
+236 GQGTLYYAN
-245 GQASYIGDLVHGKKH
+245 GQASYIGDLVQGKKH
-260 GRGDYFNEEGKIIY
+260 GRGDYYNEEGKIIY

-283 LRITPEIEQEI
+283 LRITPEVEQEI
-294 NKLQKKLDSL
+294 AKLQKQLDSL

-336 ITYHLVFTG
+336 ITYHLVFSG

-402 GVLFIDEAYSLIN
+402 GVLFIDEAYSLMN

-443 VAGYSELMEEFLQSN
+443 VAGYTELIEEFLQSN

-495 EEFAQHM
+495 EAFAQHM
-502 KIQLHQIPI
+502 KTQLRHMPI
-511 EAIPNFSNGRYI
+511 ETIPNFSNGRYI

-539 QQAILTK
+539 QQATISREE
-546 KDLMTF
+546 LMTF
-552 EKQDILQGISE
+552 EEQDILQGIAE
-563 NLFANTF
+563 KLFDNTF

>member
-1 MIKEGNQM
+1 M
-9 THNYEE
+9 THNHEE
-15 KELFYPDGTIMYR
+15 KELFYPDGKIMYR

-41 DGKGTLFDQEGE
+41 DGKGTLFDQEGAV
-53 RLYEGEFV
+53 LFEGEFV

-74 GQLIYQGEFIQNKKQ
+74 GQIIYQGEFIQNKKQ
-89 GNGILYKDGQIH
+89 GNGILYKDGMVY

-123 TAPYQALRAKY
+123 IAPYQALRAQY

-164 QYEGDFIWHHMQ
+164 QYEGEFIWHHMQ

-182 YAAESPTREELVR
+182 YPAESPTAEELAR
-195 GVTTLQY
+195 GMTTLQY
-202 EGYFFEDL
+202 EGHFFEDM
-210 KHGKGKVYSREGA
+210 KHGKGKIYARDGI

-236 GHGTLYYAN
+236 GQGTLYYPN
-245 GQASYIGDLVHGKKH
+245 GQASYIGELVDGQKH
-260 GRGDYFNEEGKIIY
+260 GRGDYFNEDGKIIY

-283 LRITPEIEQEI
+283 LRITPEVEREIE
-294 NKLQKKLDSL
+294 KLQQQLDRL

-322 IQSLRVD
+322 IQSMRVD

-336 ITYHLVFTG
+336 ITYHLVFSG

-402 GVLFIDEAYSLIN
+402 GVLFIDEAYSLVN

-437 DDLVII
+437 DDLVVI
-443 VAGYSELMEEFLQSN
+443 VAGYTELIEEFLQSN

-485 LCQTNDYQFG
+485 LCQGNDYQFG
-495 EEFAQHM
+495 DAFAQHM
-502 KIQLHQIPI
+502 KAQLHQIPI
-511 EAIPNFSNGRYI
+511 EDIPNFSNGRYI

-539 QQAILTK
+539 QQPKLTK
-546 KDLMTF
+546 EQLMTF
-552 EKQDILQGISE
+552 EEQDILQGIAE
-563 NLFANTF
+563 NLFDSTF

>member
-1 MIKEGNQM
+1 M
-9 THNYEE
+9 THNHEE
-15 KELFYPDGTIMYR
+15 KELFYPSGIIMYR

-41 DGKGTLFDQEGE
+41 DGKGSLFDQEGE
-53 RLYEGEFV
+53 LLFEGEFV

-89 GNGILYKDGQIH
+89 GHGILYKDGHIH

-108 DLMDGYGILYYEEDV
+108 DLMDGYGVLYYEEEV
-123 TAPYQALRAKY
+123 ISPYQTLRAQY

-182 YAAESPTREELVR
+182 YPTESPTAEELAR
-195 GVTTLQY
+195 GVTNLHY
-202 EGYFFEDL
+202 EGHFFEDL
-210 KHGKGKVYSREGA
+210 KHGKGKVYSRDGI
-223 LEAEGQFKEDAMT
+223 LEAEGQFKEDMMT
-236 GHGTLYYAN
+236 GQGTLYYAN
-245 GQASYIGDLVHGKKH
+245 GQASYIGDLVQGKKH
-260 GRGDYFNEEGKIIY
+260 GRGDYYNEEGKIIY

-283 LRITPEIEQEI
+283 LRITPEVEQEI
-294 NKLQKKLDSL
+294 AKLQKQLDSL

-336 ITYHLVFTG
+336 ITYHLVFSG

-427 SLLKAMEDLR
+427 GLLKAMEDLR

-443 VAGYSELMEEFLQSN
+443 VAGYTELIEDFLQSN

-495 EEFAQHM
+495 EAFAQHM
-502 KIQLHQIPI
+502 KTQLRHMPI
-511 EAIPNFSNGRYI
+511 ETIPNFSNGRYI

-539 QQAILTK
+539 QQATISREE
-546 KDLMTF
+546 LMTF
-552 EKQDILQGISE
+552 EEQDILQGIAE
-563 NLFANTF
+563 KLFDNTF

>member
-1 MIKEGNQM
+1 M
-9 THNYEE
+9 TYNHEE
-15 KELFYPDGTIMYR
+15 KDILYPDGTLMYR
-28 GGVKKNDFGHDIY
+28 GGVKKNDFGHDVY

-53 RLYEGEFV
+53 LLFEGEFV

-74 GQLIYQGEFIQNKKQ
+74 GQMIYQGEFIQNKKQ
-89 GNGILYKDGQIH
+89 GNGILYKDGQVY

-108 DLMDGYGILYYEEDV
+108 DLMEGYGILYYEEDV
-123 TAPYQALRAKY
+123 IAPFKEIREQY

-157 YYPNGFL
+157 YYPSGFF
-164 QYEGDFIWHHMQ
+164 QYEGDFIWNHMQ

-182 YAAESPTREELVR
+182 YAPESPSTEELAN
-195 GVTTLQY
+195 GVTSLQY
-202 EGYFFEDL
+202 EGYFFEDM
-210 KHGKGKVYSREGA
+210 KHGKGKNYSRQGE
-223 LEAEGQFKEDAMT
+223 LVSEGQFKEDAMT
-236 GHGTLYYAN
+236 GQGTLYYAN
-245 GQASYIGDLVHGKKH
+245 GQASYIGDLVNGEKH

-274 SGEFINDER
+274 SGEFINGER
-283 LRITPEIEQEI
+283 LRITPEIEREI
-294 NKLQKKLDSL
+294 EKLQKQLDGL

-336 ITYHLVFTG
+336 ITYHLVFSG

-443 VAGYSELMEEFLQSN
+443 VAGYTELMEEFLLAN

-485 LCQTNDYQFG
+485 LCKNNDYQYG
-495 EEFAQHM
+495 DVFAHHM
-502 KIQLHQIPI
+502 KEQLHQIPV
-511 EAIPNFSNGRYI
+511 ELIPNFSNGRYI
-523 RNLFEK
+523 RNIFEK

-539 QQAILTK
+539 QQKSITREE
-546 KDLMTF
+546 LMEFT
-552 EKQDILQGISE
+552 EKDILLGVAE
-563 NLFANTF
+563 HLFDNTF

>member
-1 MIKEGNQM
+1 M
-9 THNYEE
+9 THNHEE
-15 KELFYPDGTIMYR
+15 KELFYPSGIIMYR

-53 RLYEGEFV
+53 LLFEGEFV

-89 GNGILYKDGQIH
+89 GHGILYKDGHIH

-108 DLMDGYGILYYEEDV
+108 DLMDGYGVLYYEEEV
-123 TAPYQALRAKY
+123 IRPYQTLRAQY

-182 YAAESPTREELVR
+182 YPTESPTAEELAR
-195 GVTTLQY
+195 GVTNLHY
-202 EGYFFEDL
+202 EGHFFEDL
-210 KHGKGKVYSREGA
+210 KHGKGKVYSRNGI
-223 LEAEGQFKEDAMT
+223 LEAEGQFKEDMMT
-236 GHGTLYYAN
+236 GQGTLYYAN
-245 GQASYIGDLVHGKKH
+245 GQASYIGDLVQGKKH
-260 GRGDYFNEEGKIIY
+260 GRGDYYNEEGKIIY

-283 LRITPEIEQEI
+283 LRITPEVEQEI
-294 NKLQKKLDSL
+294 AKLQKQLDSL

-336 ITYHLVFTG
+336 ITYHLVFSG

-393 QEVVNKAKG
+393 QEVINKAKG
-402 GVLFIDEAYSLIN
+402 GVLFIDEAYSLMN

-443 VAGYSELMEEFLQSN
+443 VAGYTELIEDFLQSN

-495 EEFAQHM
+495 EAFAQHM
-502 KIQLHQIPI
+502 KTQLRHMPI
-511 EAIPNFSNGRYI
+511 ETIPNFSNGRYI

-539 QQAILTK
+539 QQATISREE
-546 KDLMTF
+546 LMTF
-552 EKQDILQGISE
+552 EEQDILQGIAE
-563 NLFANTF
+563 KLFDNTF

>member
-53 RLYEGEFV
+53 PLYEGEFV

-123 TAPYQALRAKY
+123 IAPYQELRAMY

-182 YAAESPTREELVR
+182 YPAESPTGEELDR
-195 GVTTLQY
+195 GVTTLYY

-210 KHGKGKVYSREGA
+210 KHGKGKVYSREGV
-223 LEAEGQFKEDAMT
+223 LEAEGHFKEDVMT
-236 GHGTLYYAN
+236 GHGTLYYGN
-245 GQASYIGDLVHGKKH
+245 GQASYIGDLVQGKKH

-294 NKLQKKLDSL
+294 NKLQKQLDGL

-443 VAGYSELMEEFLQSN
+443 VAGYTELMEEFLQSN

-495 EEFAQHM
+495 EAFAQRM
-502 KIQLHQIPI
+502 TAQLHQIPI
-511 EAIPNFSNGRYI
+511 ETIPNFSNGRYI

-539 QQAILTK
+539 QQAMITK
-546 KDLMTF
+546 EELMTF
-552 EKQDILQGISE
+552 EEQDIIQGISE
-563 NLFANTF
+563 NLFDNTF

>member
-1 MIKEGNQM
+1 M
-9 THNYEE
+9 THNHEE
-15 KELFYPDGTIMYR
+15 KELFYPSGIIMYR

-41 DGKGTLFDQEGE
+41 DGKGSLFDQEGE
-53 RLYEGEFV
+53 LLFEGEFV

-89 GNGILYKDGQIH
+89 GHGILYKDGHIH

-108 DLMDGYGILYYEEDV
+108 DLMDGYGVLYYEEEV
-123 TAPYQALRAKY
+123 ISPYQTLRAQY

-182 YAAESPTREELVR
+182 YPTESPTAEELAR
-195 GVTTLQY
+195 GVTNLYY
-202 EGYFFEDL
+202 EGHFFEDL
-210 KHGKGKVYSREGA
+210 KHGKGKVYSRDGI
-223 LEAEGQFKEDAMT
+223 LEAEGQFKEDMMT
-236 GHGTLYYAN
+236 GQGTLYYAN
-245 GQASYIGDLVHGKKH
+245 GQATYIGDLVQGKKH
-260 GRGDYFNEEGKIIY
+260 GRGDYYNEEGKIIY

-283 LRITPEIEQEI
+283 LRITPEVEQEI
-294 NKLQKKLDSL
+294 AKLQKQLDSL

-336 ITYHLVFTG
+336 ITYHLVFSG

-402 GVLFIDEAYSLIN
+402 GVLFIDEAYSLMN

-443 VAGYSELMEEFLQSN
+443 VAGYTELIEDFLQSN

-495 EEFAQHM
+495 EAFAQHM
-502 KIQLHQIPI
+502 KTQLRHMPI
-511 EAIPNFSNGRYI
+511 ETIPNFSNGRYI

-539 QQAILTK
+539 QQATISREE
-546 KDLMTF
+546 LMTF
-552 EKQDILQGISE
+552 EEQDILQGIAE
-563 NLFANTF
+563 KLFDNTF

>member
-1 MIKEGNQM
+1 
-9 THNYEE
+9 
-15 KELFYPDGTIMYR
+15 
-28 GGVKKNDFGHDIY
+28 
-41 DGKGTLFDQEGE
+41 
-53 RLYEGEFV
+53 
-61 NHMKQGNGIMYLK
+61 MKQGNGIMYLK

-123 TAPYQALRAKY
+123 IAPYQELRSMY

-182 YAAESPTREELVR
+182 YPAESPTGEELDR
-195 GVTTLQY
+195 GVTTLYY

-210 KHGKGKVYSREGA
+210 KHGKGKVYSREGV
-223 LEAEGQFKEDAMT
+223 LEAEGHFKEDAMT
-236 GHGTLYYAN
+236 GHGTLYYGN
-245 GQASYIGDLVHGKKH
+245 GQASYIGDLVQGKKH

-294 NKLQKKLDSL
+294 NKLQKELDGL

-443 VAGYSELMEEFLQSN
+443 VAGYTELMEEFLQSN

-495 EEFAQHM
+495 EAFAQRM
-502 KIQLHQIPI
+502 KAQLHQIPI
-511 EAIPNFSNGRYI
+511 ESIPNFSNGRYI

-539 QQAILTK
+539 QQAMITK
-546 KDLMTF
+546 EELMTF
-552 EKQDILQGISE
+552 EEQDIIQGISE
-563 NLFANTF
+563 NLFDNTF

>member
-1 MIKEGNQM
+1 M
-9 THNYEE
+9 THNHEE
-15 KELFYPDGTIMYR
+15 KELFYPDGKVMYR

-41 DGKGTLFDQEGE
+41 DGKGMLFDQEGE
-53 RLYEGEFV
+53 VLFEGEFV
-61 NHMKQGNGIMYLK
+61 NHMKQGNGLMYLK
-74 GQLIYQGEFIQNKKQ
+74 GQMIYQGEFIQNKKQ
-89 GNGILYKDGQIH
+89 GNGILYKDGMIH

-108 DLMDGYGILYYEEDV
+108 DLMDGYGILYYEKDMI
-123 TAPYQALRAKY
+123 APYQELRAQH
-134 PHLNQPQYEGD
+134 PHLDQPQYEGD

-182 YAAESPTREELVR
+182 YPAESPTTEELVH
-195 GVTTLQY
+195 GVTTLHY
-202 EGYFFEDL
+202 EGHFFEDM
-210 KHGKGKVYSREGA
+210 KHGKGKVYSKQGI

-236 GHGTLYYAN
+236 GQGTLYYAN
-245 GQASYIGDLVHGKKH
+245 GQASYIGELVNGKKH

-274 SGEFINDER
+274 SGEFIHDER
-283 LRITPEIEQEI
+283 LRITPEIEREI
-294 NKLQKKLDSL
+294 EKLQQQLDRL

-336 ITYHLVFTG
+336 ITYHLVFSG

-402 GVLFIDEAYSLIN
+402 GVLFIDEAYSLVN

-443 VAGYSELMEEFLQSN
+443 VAGYTELMEEFLQSN

-495 EEFAQHM
+495 EAFAQHM
-502 KIQLHQIPI
+502 RTQLHQIPV
-511 EAIPNFSNGRYI
+511 EDIPNFSNGRYI

-539 QQAILTK
+539 KQVAITK
-546 KDLMTF
+546 DELMTF
-552 EKQDILQGISE
+552 EEQDLLQGITE
-563 NLFANTF
+563 NLFDNTF

>member
-1 MIKEGNQM
+1 M
-9 THNYEE
+9 THNHEE
-15 KELFYPDGTIMYR
+15 KELFYPSGIIMYR

-41 DGKGTLFDQEGE
+41 DGKGSLFDQEGE
-53 RLYEGEFV
+53 LLFEGEFV

-89 GNGILYKDGQIH
+89 GHGILYKDGHIH

-108 DLMDGYGILYYEEDV
+108 DLMDGYGVLYYEEEV
-123 TAPYQALRAKY
+123 ISPYQTLRAQY

-176 GAGKLY
+176 GAGKIY
-182 YAAESPTREELVR
+182 YPTESPTAEELAR
-195 GVTTLQY
+195 GVTTLHY
-202 EGYFFEDL
+202 EGHFFEDL
-210 KHGKGKVYSREGA
+210 KHGKGKVYSRDGI
-223 LEAEGQFKEDAMT
+223 LEAEGQFKEDMMT
-236 GHGTLYYAN
+236 GQGTLYYAN
-245 GQASYIGDLVHGKKH
+245 GQASYIGDLVQGKKH

-283 LRITPEIEQEI
+283 LRITPEVEQEI
-294 NKLQKKLDSL
+294 AKLQKQLDSL

-336 ITYHLVFTG
+336 ITYHLVFSG

-402 GVLFIDEAYSLIN
+402 GVLFIDEAYSLMN

-443 VAGYSELMEEFLQSN
+443 VAGYTELIEEFLQSN

-495 EEFAQHM
+495 EAFAQHM
-502 KIQLHQIPI
+502 KTQLRHMPI
-511 EAIPNFSNGRYI
+511 ETIPNFSNGRYI

-539 QQAILTK
+539 QQATISREE
-546 KDLMTF
+546 LMTF
-552 EKQDILQGISE
+552 EEQDILQGIAE
-563 NLFANTF
+563 KLFDNTF

>member
-1 MIKEGNQM
+1 M
-9 THNYEE
+9 THNHEE
-15 KELFYPDGTIMYR
+15 KELFYPSGIIMYR

-41 DGKGTLFDQEGE
+41 DGKGTLFDQEGQ
-53 RLYEGEFV
+53 LLFEGEFV

-89 GNGILYKDGQIH
+89 GHGILYKDGHIH

-108 DLMDGYGILYYEEDV
+108 DLMDGYGVLYYEEEV
-123 TAPYQALRAKY
+123 IRPYQTLRAQY

-182 YAAESPTREELVR
+182 YPTESPTAEELAR
-195 GVTTLQY
+195 GVTNLHY
-202 EGYFFEDL
+202 EGHFFEDL
-210 KHGKGKVYSREGA
+210 KHGKGKVYSRNGI
-223 LEAEGQFKEDAMT
+223 LEAEGQFKEDMMT
-236 GHGTLYYAN
+236 GQGTLYYAN
-245 GQASYIGDLVHGKKH
+245 GQASYIGDLVQGKKH
-260 GRGDYFNEEGKIIY
+260 GRGDYYNEEGKIIY

-283 LRITPEIEQEI
+283 LRITPEVEQEI
-294 NKLQKKLDSL
+294 AKLQKQLDSL

-336 ITYHLVFTG
+336 ITYHLVFSG

-402 GVLFIDEAYSLIN
+402 GVLFIDEAYSLMN

-443 VAGYSELMEEFLQSN
+443 VAGYTELIEDFLQSN

-495 EEFAQHM
+495 EAFAQHM
-502 KIQLHQIPI
+502 KTQLRHMPI
-511 EAIPNFSNGRYI
+511 ETIPNFSNGRYI

-539 QQAILTK
+539 QQATISREE
-546 KDLMTF
+546 LMTF
-552 EKQDILQGISE
+552 EEQDILQGIAE
-563 NLFANTF
+563 KLFDNTF

>member
-1 MIKEGNQM
+1 M
-9 THNYEE
+9 TYNHEE
-15 KELFYPDGTIMYR
+15 KDILYPDGTLMYR

-53 RLYEGEFV
+53 LLFEGEFV

-74 GQLIYQGEFIQNKKQ
+74 GQMIYQGEFIQNKKQ
-89 GNGILYKDGQIH
+89 GNGILYKDGQVY

-108 DLMDGYGILYYEEDV
+108 DLMDGYGILYYEEDAI
-123 TAPYQALRAKY
+123 APFKELRTKY
-134 PHLNQPQYEGD
+134 LHLNQPQYEGD

-157 YYPNGFL
+157 YYPSGFL
-164 QYEGDFIWHHMQ
+164 QYEGDFIWNHMQ

-182 YAAESPTREELVR
+182 FTPESPSAEELAN

-202 EGYFFEDL
+202 EGYFFEDM
-210 KHGKGKVYSREGA
+210 KHGKGKNYSRQGV
-223 LEAEGQFKEDAMT
+223 LVSEGQFKEDAMT
-236 GHGTLYYAN
+236 GHGTLYYTN
-245 GQASYIGDLVHGKKH
+245 GQASYIGELVNGEKH

-274 SGEFINDER
+274 SGEFINGER
-283 LRITPEIEQEI
+283 LRITPEIEREI
-294 NKLQKKLDSL
+294 EKLQKQLDGL

-336 ITYHLVFTG
+336 ITYHLVFSG

-402 GVLFIDEAYSLIN
+402 GVLFIDEAYALVN

-427 SLLKAMEDLR
+427 SLLKSMEDLR
-437 DDLVII
+437 DDLVVI
-443 VAGYSELMEEFLQSN
+443 VAGYTELMEEFLLAN

-485 LCQTNDYQFG
+485 LCKNNDYEYG
-495 EEFAQHM
+495 DVFAHHM
-502 KIQLHQIPI
+502 KEQLHQIPV

-539 QQAILTK
+539 QQKTITREQ
-546 KDLMTF
+546 LMEFT
-552 EKQDILQGISE
+552 EKDILQGIAE
-563 NLFANTF
+563 NLFDNTF

>member
-1 MIKEGNQM
+1 M
-9 THNYEE
+9 THNHAE
-15 KELFYPDGTIMYR
+15 KELFYPDGTIMYQ

-41 DGKGTLFDQEGE
+41 DGKGILFDQDGE
-53 RLYEGEFV
+53 RLFEGEFV

-89 GNGILYKDGQIH
+89 GHGILYKDGSIH

-108 DLMDGYGILYYEEDV
+108 DLMDGYGILYYEEDLI
-123 TAPYQALRAKY
+123 APYQALREQY
-134 PHLNQPQYEGD
+134 LHLNQPQYEGD

-157 YYPNGFL
+157 YYPTGFL

-182 YAAESPTREELVR
+182 YPTESPTAEELSL
-195 GVTTLQY
+195 GVTALQY
-202 EGYFFEDL
+202 DGYFFEDM
-210 KHGKGKVYSREGA
+210 KHGKGKIYSRQGI

-236 GHGTLYYAN
+236 GQGVLYYAN
-245 GQASYIGDLVHGKKH
+245 GQASYKGELVHGKKH
-260 GRGDYFNEEGKIIY
+260 GRGDFYNEEGKIIY
-274 SGEFINDER
+274 SGEFIDDER

-294 NKLQKKLDSL
+294 EKLQMQLDSL

-336 ITYHLVFTG
+336 ITYHLVFSG

-393 QEVVNKAKG
+393 QEVVHKAKG

-443 VAGYSELMEEFLQSN
+443 VAGYTELMEEFLQSN

-468 VQFDNFSTDE
+468 VQFDNFSTQE
-478 LYDIFAM
+478 LYEIFAM
-485 LCQTNDYQFG
+485 LCQTNDYQYG
-495 EEFAQHM
+495 ESFAHHM
-502 KIQLHQIPI
+502 KRQLDQIPI
-511 EAIPNFSNGRYI
+511 ESIPNFSNGRYI

-539 QQAILTK
+539 QQASITK
-546 KDLMTF
+546 EQLMTF
-552 EKQDILQGISE
+552 EEQDILLGMAE
-563 NLFANTF
+563 NLFDNTF

>member
-1 MIKEGNQM
+1 M
-9 THNYEE
+9 THNHEE
-15 KELFYPDGTIMYR
+15 KELFYPSGIIMYR

-41 DGKGTLFDQEGE
+41 DGKGSLFDQEGE
-53 RLYEGEFV
+53 LLFEGEFV

-89 GNGILYKDGQIH
+89 GHGILYKDGHIH

-108 DLMDGYGILYYEEDV
+108 DLMDGYGVLYYEEEV
-123 TAPYQALRAKY
+123 ISPYQTLRAQY

-182 YAAESPTREELVR
+182 YPTESPTAEELAR
-195 GVTTLQY
+195 GVTNLHY
-202 EGYFFEDL
+202 EGHFFEDL
-210 KHGKGKVYSREGA
+210 KHGKGKVYSRDGI
-223 LEAEGQFKEDAMT
+223 LEAEGQFKEDMMT
-236 GHGTLYYAN
+236 GQGTLYHAN
-245 GQASYIGDLVHGKKH
+245 GQASYIGDLVQGKKH
-260 GRGDYFNEEGKIIY
+260 GRGDYYNEEGKIIY

-283 LRITPEIEQEI
+283 LRITPEVEQEI
-294 NKLQKKLDSL
+294 AKLQKQLDSL

-336 ITYHLVFTG
+336 ITYHLVFSG

-443 VAGYSELMEEFLQSN
+443 VAGYTELIEDFLQSN

-495 EEFAQHM
+495 EAFAQHM
-502 KIQLHQIPI
+502 KTQLRHMPI
-511 EAIPNFSNGRYI
+511 ETIPNFSNGRYI

-539 QQAILTK
+539 QQATISREE
-546 KDLMTF
+546 LMTF
-552 EKQDILQGISE
+552 EEQDILQGIAE
-563 NLFANTF
+563 KLFDNTF

>member
-1 MIKEGNQM
+1 M
-9 THNYEE
+9 THNHEE
-15 KELFYPDGTIMYR
+15 KELFYPSGIIMYR

-41 DGKGTLFDQEGE
+41 DGKGSLFDQEGQ
-53 RLYEGEFV
+53 LLFEGEFV

-89 GNGILYKDGQIH
+89 GHGILYKDGHIH

-108 DLMDGYGILYYEEDV
+108 DLMDGYGVLYYEEEV
-123 TAPYQALRAKY
+123 ISPYQTLRAQY

-182 YAAESPTREELVR
+182 YPTESPTAEELAR
-195 GVTTLQY
+195 GVTNLHY
-202 EGYFFEDL
+202 EGHFFEDL
-210 KHGKGKVYSREGA
+210 KHGKGKVYSRDGI
-223 LEAEGQFKEDAMT
+223 LEAEGQFKEDMMT
-236 GHGTLYYAN
+236 GQGTLYYAN
-245 GQASYIGDLVHGKKH
+245 GQASYIGDLVQGKKH
-260 GRGDYFNEEGKIIY
+260 GRGDYYNEEGKIIY

-283 LRITPEIEQEI
+283 LRITPEVEQEI
-294 NKLQKKLDSL
+294 AKLQKQLDSL

-336 ITYHLVFTG
+336 ITYHLVFSG

-443 VAGYSELMEEFLQSN
+443 VAGYTELIEDFLQSN

-495 EEFAQHM
+495 EAFAQHM
-502 KIQLHQIPI
+502 KTQLRHMPI
-511 EAIPNFSNGRYI
+511 ETIPNFSNGRYI

-539 QQAILTK
+539 QQATISREE
-546 KDLMTF
+546 LMTF
-552 EKQDILQGISE
+552 EEQDILQGIAE
-563 NLFANTF
+563 KLFDNTF

>member
-1 MIKEGNQM
+1 M
-9 THNYEE
+9 THNHEE
-15 KELFYPDGTIMYR
+15 KELFYPSGIIMYR

-53 RLYEGEFV
+53 LLFEGEFV

-89 GNGILYKDGQIH
+89 GHGILYKDGHIH

-108 DLMDGYGILYYEEDV
+108 DLMDGYGVLYYEEEV
-123 TAPYQALRAKY
+123 IRPYQTLRAQY

-182 YAAESPTREELVR
+182 YPTESPTAEELAR
-195 GVTTLQY
+195 GVTNLHY
-202 EGYFFEDL
+202 EGHFFEDL
-210 KHGKGKVYSREGA
+210 KHGKGKVYSRNGI
-223 LEAEGQFKEDAMT
+223 LEAEGQFKEDMMT
-236 GHGTLYYAN
+236 GQGTLYYAN
-245 GQASYIGDLVHGKKH
+245 GQASYIGDLVQGKKH
-260 GRGDYFNEEGKIIY
+260 GRGDYYNEEGKIIY

-283 LRITPEIEQEI
+283 LRITPEVEQEI
-294 NKLQKKLDSL
+294 AKLQKQLDSL

-336 ITYHLVFTG
+336 ITYHLVFSG

-402 GVLFIDEAYSLIN
+402 GVLFIDEAYSLMN

-443 VAGYSELMEEFLQSN
+443 VAGYTELIEDFLQSN

-495 EEFAQHM
+495 EAFAQHM
-502 KIQLHQIPI
+502 KTQLRHMPI
-511 EAIPNFSNGRYI
+511 ETIPNFSNGRYI

-539 QQAILTK
+539 QQATISREE
-546 KDLMTF
+546 LMTF
-552 EKQDILQGISE
+552 EEQDILQGIAE
-563 NLFANTF
+563 KLFDNTF

>member
-1 MIKEGNQM
+1 M
-9 THNYEE
+9 THNHEE
-15 KELFYPDGTIMYR
+15 KELFYPSGIIMYR

-53 RLYEGEFV
+53 LLFEGEFV

-89 GNGILYKDGQIH
+89 GHGILYKDGHIH

-108 DLMDGYGILYYEEDV
+108 DLMDGYGVLYYEEEV
-123 TAPYQALRAKY
+123 IRPYQTLRAQY

-182 YAAESPTREELVR
+182 YPTESPTAEELAR
-195 GVTTLQY
+195 GVTNLHY
-202 EGYFFEDL
+202 EGHFFEDL
-210 KHGKGKVYSREGA
+210 KHGKGKVYSRNGI
-223 LEAEGQFKEDAMT
+223 LEAEGQFKEDMMT
-236 GHGTLYYAN
+236 GQGTLYYAN
-245 GQASYIGDLVHGKKH
+245 GQASYIGDLVQGKKH
-260 GRGDYFNEEGKIIY
+260 GRGDYYNVEGKIIY

-283 LRITPEIEQEI
+283 LRITPEVEQEI
-294 NKLQKKLDSL
+294 AKLQKQLDSL

-336 ITYHLVFTG
+336 ITYHLVFSG

-402 GVLFIDEAYSLIN
+402 GVLFIDEAYSLMN

-443 VAGYSELMEEFLQSN
+443 VAGYTELIEDFLQSN

-495 EEFAQHM
+495 EAFAQHM
-502 KIQLHQIPI
+502 KTQLRHMPI
-511 EAIPNFSNGRYI
+511 ETIPNFSNGRYI

-539 QQAILTK
+539 QQATISREE
-546 KDLMTF
+546 LMTF
-552 EKQDILQGISE
+552 EEQDILQGIAE
-563 NLFANTF
+563 KLFDNTF